1 MAGPYG
7 ITQVDVPGIL
17 GAYQNA
23 QQARMQQMHM
33 QRQET
38 RAAAE
43 DERRIKREGIVSRIF
58 SPQSKG
64 GDPASGGT
72 APAQVGATQAG
83 PPGQLVDPAQLPPRT
98 DGLALNPDALR
109 ELYAVDPD
117 TAKQVQ
123 DMVYT
128 ANKQQFEAMQ
138 RNGEAMA
145 TVAWRL
151 KQMPQEDRAAEVQ
164 AWAPQLQQ
172 MGLTPEMLARAD
184 LSDAGLERYYI
195 AGRKLSEVAAERKPK
210 FTGIPYGSDIVDL
223 NNPDAVA
230 AYQRGQPQGNDASAP
245 PAAPK
250 SRAEFDALPPGT
262 QFMDPQGQIRVKGGS
277 TQPASGGFPGR

>member
-72 APAQVGATQAG
+72 APAQPAGAADPSTGIVG
-83 PPGQLVDPAQLPPRT
+83 PASPRT
-98 DGLALNPDALR
+98 DGATINYEALAELR
-109 ELYAVDPD
+109 VLDPE
-117 TAKQVQ
+117 TYNTVQ
-123 DMVYT
+123 DAIYKADKHQLEQMDAHAENLAKVAYHLRGFGSPEERR
-128 ANKQQFEAMQ
+128 AEALAMQ
-138 RNGEAMA
+138 
-145 TVAWRL
+145 
-151 KQMPQEDRAAEVQ
+151 D
-164 AWAPQLQQ
+164 QLSQ
-172 MGLTPEMLARAD
+172 MGISPEEVAKAD
-184 LSDAGLERYYI
+184 FSDNGLNRYLI
-195 AGRKLSEVAAERKPK
+195 IGQKLSESVAQNKPK

-230 AYQRGQPQGNDASAP
+230 AYQRGQPQGGDARSS

-250 SRAEFDALPPGT
+250 SRAEFDALPPGSK
-262 QFMDPQGQIRVKGGS
+262 FVDPQGQLRVKGGS
-277 TQPASGGFPGR
+277 TPSASGGFPGR

>member
-1 MAGPYG
+1 MGPYN

-43 DERRIKREGIVSRIF
+43 DERKIKREGIVSRIF
-58 SPQSKG
+58 SPQTKG

-72 APAQVGATQAG
+72 APASVGATQAG

-117 TAKQVQ
+117 TAQQVQ
-123 DMVYT
+123 TMVYT

-151 KQMPQEDRAAEVQ
+151 KQMPQEARAAELQ

-172 MGLTPEMLARAD
+172 MGLTPDMLAQAD
-184 LSDAGLERYYI
+184 LSDAGLDRYYTS
-195 AGRKLSEVAAERKPK
+195 GRKLSELISEAKPQ
-210 FTGIPYGSDIVDL
+210 FMAIPPGGSVVDVRD
-223 NNPDAVA
+223 PAAVA
-230 AYQRGQPQGNDASAP
+230 ALNSGQPAAAP
-245 PAAPK
+245 QPGAVDGGYRFNGGDPADPKSWSPVGGQTPAA
-250 SRAEFDALPPGT
+250 
-262 QFMDPQGQIRVKGGS
+262 
-277 TQPASGGFPGR
+277 SGAFPGR

>member
-1 MAGPYG
+1 MGPYN

-58 SPQSKG
+58 SPQTKG

-151 KQMPQEDRAAEVQ
+151 KQMPQEARAAELQ

-172 MGLTPEMLARAD
+172 MGLTPDMLAQAD
-184 LSDAGLERYYI
+184 LSDAGLDRYYTS
-195 AGRKLSEVAAERKPK
+195 GRKLSELISEAKPDWTPVPRDNDLVNLKDPAAIAA
-210 FTGIPYGSDIVDL
+210 FNAGGS
-223 NNPDAVA
+223 
-230 AYQRGQPQGNDASAP
+230 RT
-245 PAAPK
+245 PAAPPP
-250 SRAEFDALPPGT
+250 PPG
-262 QFMDPQGQIRVKGGS
+262 FQIDGGP
-277 TQPASGGFPGR
+277 TPAASGGFPGR